1 MAQIV
6 ECVPNFSDGRNQ
18 QVIDAIADAMRNTPG
33 CTVLDVDPGKSTN
46 RTVYTFV
53 GSPDAVVEG
62 AFNAAKVAKDLI
74 DMRKHEGAH
83 PRFGAMDVCPFIP
96 IANVTMQECVEC
108 SKRFAK
114 RAGEELGLPMYLY
127 EHASTNEKRKLLPQ
141 VREGE
146 YEGLAKRTGNPFWK
160 PDFGPEDPFAV
171 PTWGCTAT
179 GARKILIAYNIN
191 ILGTKEQAHRIAL
204 DIREQGRGPT
214 EPGTLKNVKGI
225 GWYVDEYNLA
235 QVSVNLTDIDVT
247 SFHTAFE
254 ECVRIS
260 KDIGVAV
267 AGSEVVGLVP
277 LEAMM
282 SAADYYCKK
291 EGLFIVDEGQ
301 KVRLVV
307 ERLGLGSVAPFKPQ
321 ERIIEYIIKR
331 KPEEV
336 EPLASK
342 TVREF
347 IEVLGARTAAP
358 GGGSASA
365 LMAAMGSGLG
375 AMVGWMTYGSRKFES
390 LDTTMRGLIP
400 PLHHSMK
407 DQIGNIDADT
417 DAFTDYMVA
426 MKMPKGDG
434 PGSAEAKARDAAMQA
449 GLKTAIEVPMTV
461 MRVGDKAWDAMLEM
475 SKVGNMNSKSDL
487 QVGARALEVGIWG
500 AYQNV
505 LINMKDIKDDEY
517 KGRITKEASG
527 MADRAKTMMEAVLK
541 GLDDRDFAPPT
552 RAGA

>member
-1 MAQIV
+1 
-6 ECVPNFSDGRNQ
+6 
-18 QVIDAIADAMRNTPG
+18 
-33 CTVLDVDPGKSTN
+33 
-46 RTVYTFV
+46 
-53 GSPDAVVEG
+53 
-62 AFNAAKVAKDLI
+62 
-74 DMRKHEGAH
+74 
-83 PRFGAMDVCPFIP
+83 
-96 IANVTMQECVEC
+96 
-108 SKRFAK
+108 
-114 RAGEELGLPMYLY
+114 
-127 EHASTNEKRKLLPQ
+127 
-141 VREGE
+141 
-146 YEGLAKRTGNPFWK
+146 
-160 PDFGPEDPFAV
+160 
-171 PTWGCTAT
+171 
-179 GARKILIAYNIN
+179 
-191 ILGTKEQAHRIAL
+191 
-204 DIREQGRGPT
+204 
-214 EPGTLKNVKGI
+214 
-225 GWYVDEYNLA
+225 
-235 QVSVNLTDIDVT
+235 
-247 SFHTAFE
+247 
-254 ECVRIS
+254 
-260 KDIGVAV
+260 
-267 AGSEVVGLVP
+267 
-277 LEAMM
+277 M